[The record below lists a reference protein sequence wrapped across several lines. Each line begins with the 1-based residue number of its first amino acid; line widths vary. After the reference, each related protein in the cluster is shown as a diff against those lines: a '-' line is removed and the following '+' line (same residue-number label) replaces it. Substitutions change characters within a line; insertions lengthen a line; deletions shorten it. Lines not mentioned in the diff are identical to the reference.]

1 MAYKPIESYG
11 VIGDLHTVALVGMDG
26 SIDWCC
32 LPHFDSPSIFA
43 AILDEHKGG
52 FFKIASLYE
61 AQHKQMY
68 LPDSN
73 VLVTRFLSPAGV
85 GEVVD
90 FMPVQD
96 RGLGKK
102 THQIVRVVR
111 AVRGAVRFRLECQ
124 PAFDYARRPH
134 QITLEGRGAVFEA
147 PGMRFSLVSRFPL
160 ARQGTGVVTEFL
172 LHPGEPSTFILR
184 QVEGDGDSGLM
195 EARLVGTELLTQ
207 TLEFWRRWL
216 SKCRYDG
223 RWREMVNRSAL
234 VLKLLTF
241 APTGAI
247 VAAPTCSL
255 PEEIGGVRNWD
266 YRYTWVRDA
275 AFTLYAFLRLGMTS
289 EAEHF
294 MGWLEQRAI
303 EGARLGPLQIM
314 YGIDGRHEMPEET
327 LDHLEG
333 YRGSR
338 PVRVGNGACEQ
349 LQLDIYGELMDSV
362 YLYDKYGSPMAYDSW
377 GHVRRMIDW
386 VADNWMKPDDGIWEV
401 RGGQQ
406 QFIYSKVQCWVAL
419 DRAIRLATKRSLPL
433 DRARLLAERDRIY
446 EAVMTHGWDAERRTF
461 VQYFGTDALDAA
473 NLIMPLVFFISPTDP
488 RMIGTIN
495 PHDGGAGFRQL
506 GVSLRDGQGRR
517 RRADRRRGDVQHVY
531 VLAGRGA
538 DARRPAGGGAVHLRE
553 DADLRQSPGA
563 VRRGDGTIGR
573 GAGQL
578 PAGIHAHGIDQRCVQ
593 PGPPAG
599 GQGLKG
605 HGGSACSASS
615 RIWELRPPTG
625 SQH

>member
-43 AILDEHKGG
+43 AILDERKGG

-73 VLVTRFLSPAGV
+73 VLVTRFLSPEGV

-90 FMPVQD
+90 FMPVED
-96 RGLGKK
+96 PSRGKK

-134 QITLEGRGAVFEA
+134 QVTLEGRGAVFEA

-160 ARQGTGVVTEFL
+160 ARQGTGVATEFL

-184 QVEGDGDSGLM
+184 QVEGDGDSGLL

-216 SKCRYDG
+216 SKCRYQG

-234 VLKLLTF
+234 MLKLLTF

-275 AFTLYAFLRLGMTS
+275 AFHPLRLPAPGVD
-289 EAEHF
+289 ER
-294 MGWLEQRAI
+294 GRAVHGLA
-303 EGARLGPLQIM
+303 GAARHRRSPAWPLA
-314 YGIDGRHEMPEET
+314 
-327 LDHLEG
+327 
-333 YRGSR
+333 
-338 PVRVGNGACEQ
+338 N
-349 LQLDIYGELMDSV
+349 
-362 YLYDKYGSPMAYDSW
+362 
-377 GHVRRMIDW
+377 HVR
-386 VADNWMKPDDGIWEV
+386 
-401 RGGQQ
+401 
-406 QFIYSKVQCWVAL
+406 
-419 DRAIRLATKRSLPL
+419 
-433 DRARLLAERDRIY
+433 
-446 EAVMTHGWDAERRTF
+446 H
-461 VQYFGTDALDAA
+461 
-473 NLIMPLVFFISPTDP
+473 
-488 RMIGTIN
+488 
-495 PHDGGAGFRQL
+495 
-506 GVSLRDGQGRR
+506 
-517 RRADRRRGDVQHVY
+517 
-531 VLAGRGA
+531 
-538 DARRPAGGGAVHLRE
+538 RRPPR
-553 DADLRQSPGA
+553 DA
-563 VRRGDGTIGR
+563 
-573 GAGQL
+573 
-578 PAGIHAHGIDQRCVQ
+578 
-593 PGPPAG
+593 
-599 GQGLKG
+599 
-605 HGGSACSASS
+605 
-615 RIWELRPPTG
+615 
-625 SQH
+625 

>member
-1 MAYKPIESYG
+1 MYKPIESYG

-32 LPHFDSPSIFA
+32 LPHFDSASVFA
-43 AILDEHKGG
+43 AILDERKGG

-61 AQHKQMY
+61 AQRKQMY

-73 VLVTRFLSPAGV
+73 VLLTRFLSPEGV

-90 FMPVQD
+90 FMPVQELS
-96 RGLGKK
+96 RQKR

-124 PAFDYARRPH
+124 PAFDYGRRPH
-134 QITLEGRGAVFEA
+134 QVHMEGRGAVFEA
-147 PGMRFSLVSRFPL
+147 PGMRLALVSRFPL
-160 ARQGTGVVTEFL
+160 ARAGTGVVTEFL

-184 QVEGDGDSGLM
+184 QAEGDGDAGLM
-195 EARLVGTELLTQ
+195 EARLIGTELLTQ

-223 RWREMVNRSAL
+223 RWREMVHRSAL
-234 VLKLLTF
+234 TLKLLTF
-241 APTGAI
+241 APTGAT

-294 MGWLEQRAI
+294 MAWLEQRAI

-314 YGIDGRHEMPEET
+314 YGIDGRHEMPEEI

-362 YLYDKYGSPMAYDSW
+362 YLYDKYVSPMAYDSW
-377 GHVRRMIDW
+377 GHVRRVIDW

-433 DRARLLAERDRIY
+433 DHARLLAERDRIY

-495 PHDGGAGFRQL
+495 RTMAEL
-506 GVSLRDGQGRR
+506 VSDSL
-517 RRADRRRGDVQHVY
+517 VY
-531 VLAGRGA
+531 RY
-538 DARRPAGGGAVHLRE
+538 E
-553 DADLRQSPGA
+553 M
-563 VRRGDGTIGR
+563 GR
-573 GAGQL
+573 GAGDGL
-578 PAGIHAHGIDQRCVQ
+578 
-593 PGPPAG
+593 AG
-599 GQGLKG
+599 GEGTFNMCTFWLVEALTRAGRLEEARFIFEKMLTYANHLGLYAEETG
-605 HGGSACSASS
+605 PSGEALGNFPQAFTHMGLISAAFNLD
-615 RIWELRPPTG
+615 RRLEGRA
-625 SQH
+625 

>member
-52 FFKIASLYE
+52 FFKIASLYD

-85 GEVVD
+85 GEVID
-90 FMPVQD
+90 FMPVQE

-134 QITLEGRGAVFEA
+134 QIPLEGRGAVFEA

-184 QVEGDGDSGLM
+184 QVEGDGDAGLM

-247 VAAPTCSL
+247 VAAPTCSI
-255 PEEIGGVRNWD
+255 PEEIGG
-266 YRYTWVRDA
+266 
-275 AFTLYAFLRLGMTS
+275 G
-289 EAEHF
+289 
-294 MGWLEQRAI
+294 
-303 EGARLGPLQIM
+303 
-314 YGIDGRHEMPEET
+314 
-327 LDHLEG
+327 G

-377 GHVRRMIDW
+377 GHVRRVIDW

-495 PHDGGAGFRQL
+495 RTMAELVSDSLVYRYEMGKGAGDGLTGGEGTFNMCTFWLVEALTRARRLEEARFIFEKMLTYANHL
-506 GVSLRDGQGRR
+506 GLYAEETGPSGEALGNFPQAFTHMGLIS
-517 RRADRRRGDVQHVY
+517 AAFNLDRR
-531 VLAGRGA
+531 LEGA
-538 DARRPAGGGAVHLRE
+538 A
-553 DADLRQSPGA
+553 
-563 VRRGDGTIGR
+563 
-573 GAGQL
+573 
-578 PAGIHAHGIDQRCVQ
+578 
-593 PGPPAG
+593 
-599 GQGLKG
+599 
-605 HGGSACSASS
+605 
-615 RIWELRPPTG
+615 
-625 SQH
+625 

>member
-1 MAYKPIESYG
+1 MIYKPIESYG

-43 AILDEHKGG
+43 AILDVQKGG
-52 FFKIASLYE
+52 FFKIASLHE

-73 VLVTRFLSPAGV
+73 VLVTRFLGRDGV
-85 GEVVD
+85 GELID
-90 FMPVQD
+90 FMPVQESR
-96 RGLGKK
+96 RGRK

-134 QITLEGRGAVFEA
+134 QVTLEGRGAVFES
-147 PGMRFSLVSRFPL
+147 PGMRLSLISRFPL

-184 QVEGDGDSGLM
+184 QVEGDGDSGL
-195 EARLVGTELLTQ
+195 EARLIGIELLTQ
-207 TLEFWRRWL
+207 TLGFWRRWL
-216 SKCRYDG
+216 SKCRYHG
-223 RWREMVNRSAL
+223 RWREMVNRSVL
-234 VLKLLTF
+234 VLKMLTF

-255 PEEIGGVRNWD
+255 PEEIGGTRNWD
-266 YRYTWVRDA
+266 YRYAWVRDA

-289 EAEHF
+289 EAEQF
-294 MGWLEQRAI
+294 MGWLEKRAM

-314 YGIDGRHEMPEET
+314 YGIDGRHELPEET

-338 PVRVGNGACEQ
+338 PVRVGNGACDQ
-349 LQLDIYGELMDSV
+349 LQLDIYGELMDSI
-362 YLYDKYGSPMAYDSW
+362 YLYDKYGSSMAYDSW
-377 GHVRRMIDW
+377 SQVRGLTDW
-386 VADNWMKPDDGIWEV
+386 VADNWMKPDDGIWEM

-406 QFIYSKVQCWVAL
+406 QFVYSKVQCWVAL
-419 DRAIRLATKRSLPL
+419 DRAIRLATKHSLPL

-446 EAVMTHGWDAERRTF
+446 EAVMTRGWDAKRRTF

-488 RMIGTIN
+488 RMTGTIN
-495 PHDGGAGFRQL
+495 RTMAEL
-506 GVSLRDGQGRR
+506 VSDSL
-517 RRADRRRGDVQHVY
+517 VY
-531 VLAGRGA
+531 RY
-538 DARRPAGGGAVHLRE
+538 E
-553 DADLRQSPGA
+553 
-563 VRRGDGTIGR
+563 IGR
-573 GAGQL
+573 GGSDGMSGREGTFNMCTFWLVEAL
-578 PAGIHAHGIDQRCVQ
+578 TRANRLEEARFIFEKMLTYANHL
-593 PGPPAG
+593 
-599 GQGLKG
+599 GLYAEQI
-605 HGGSACSASS
+605 GSSGEALGNFPQAFTHMGLISAAFNLD
-615 RIWELRPPTG
+615 RRLEG
-625 SQH
+625 VG